1 MTWLFL
7 REETELRIEARYDGD
22 AAEYV
27 LVVNWPDGLYQTE
40 RFRSQSEFRRR
51 LVELQERI
59 DEEGWRWSGS
69 PADPDDWRGRTRH

>member
-7 REETELRIEARYDGD
+7 REETELRIEARYDSD

-27 LVVNWPDGLYQTE
+27 LVVNWPDGHYQTE

-59 DEEGWRWSGS
+59 DEEGWLWFGS
-69 PADPDDWRGRTRH
+69 PAARDDWRGRTRH